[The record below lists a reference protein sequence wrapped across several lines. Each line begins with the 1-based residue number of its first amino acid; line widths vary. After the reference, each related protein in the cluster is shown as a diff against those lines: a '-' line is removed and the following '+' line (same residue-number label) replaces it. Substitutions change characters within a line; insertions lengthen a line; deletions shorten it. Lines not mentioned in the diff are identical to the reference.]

1 METHIP
7 GRHSHAYTP
16 FCCWFIYL
24 TTIVRNMFSVPAFV
38 PQRLCLYMVRT
49 VWISKAVHQHFILFR
64 SLDTA
69 FAMYALYLSMAIYS
83 PFILPL
89 LVYIENKASFW
100 NGTRACIL
108 SFPPIFHPIVRL
120 SLICYSST
128 AQSRMSMCDL
138 LRANM

>member
-83 PFILPL
+83 PFTCLYLYILKIRRVFGMGL
-89 LVYIENKASFW
+89 A
-100 NGTRACIL
+100 RAFFL
-108 SFPPIFHPIVRL
+108 FL
-120 SLICYSST
+120 QSST
-128 AQSRMSMCDL
+128 P
-138 LRANM
+138 